1 MGIWLPLGKSILFS
15 TADIIPDY
23 NNKTLSVRLYS
34 LATPR
39 DNLALEKICSL
50 LNDTETVFPGSDLTL
65 VFKITTL

>member
-39 DNLALEKICSL
+39 DNHALEKICSL

-65 VFKITTL
+65 VFKMTTL

>member
-65 VFKITTL
+65 VFKMTTL

>member
-50 LNDTETVFPGSDLTL
+50 LNDTETVSPGSDLTL
-65 VFKITTL
+65 VFKMTTL